1 MINFNQQYVDQSAVN
16 RHRSKEKQLC
26 DTNQK
31 TVEKAGRA
39 MAEELKKEDRRVRR
53 TKKLL
58 TQALMELLGKKQINE
73 ITVKELT
80 DLADMNRG
88 TFYLYYRDIF
98 DMLEK
103 IEAELFQKLD
113 VIAQTHEHGDLA
125 QQVKPILLDLF
136 HFINE
141 NQEMCRVLLSPNG
154 DMNFLH
160 RLYEAIRERS
170 LEIWKDQVGGLAEKE
185 FDYRYSF
192 VIFGCAGMIRAW
204 VNRNCLE
211 TDIQMA
217 ELADKLIR
225 QGILTEA

>member
-1 MINFNQQYVDQSAVN
+1 MS
-16 RHRSKEKQLC
+16 
-26 DTNQK
+26 
-31 TVEKAGRA
+31 
-39 MAEELKKEDRRVRR
+39 EELKKEDRRVRR

-58 TQALMELLGKKQINE
+58 TQALTELLQKKQINE

-88 TFYLYYRDIF
+88 TFYMYYRDIF

-103 IEAELFQKLD
+103 IEDELFQKLD
-113 VIAQTHEHGDLA
+113 VIAQTHEHGDPT

-136 HFINE
+136 RFIEE

-170 LEIWKDQVGGLAEKE
+170 LEIWKDQMGSLGEKE

-204 VNRNCLE
+204 VNRSCQE
-211 TDIQMA
+211 TDMQMA
-217 ELADKLIR
+217 ELADRMIR
-225 QGILTEA
+225 RGILTEA

>member
-1 MINFNQQYVDQSAVN
+1 
-16 RHRSKEKQLC
+16 
-26 DTNQK
+26 
-31 TVEKAGRA
+31 
-39 MAEELKKEDRRVRR
+39 MAEELKREDRRVRR

-58 TQALMELLGKKQINE
+58 TQALTELLQKKQVNE

-88 TFYLYYRDIF
+88 TFYIYYRDIF
-98 DMLEK
+98 DMLDK
-103 IEAELFQKLD
+103 IEEELFQKLD
-113 VIAQTHEHGDLA
+113 VIAQAHEHGDPTL
-125 QQVKPILLDLF
+125 QVKPILLDLF

-141 NQEMCRVLLSPNG
+141 NQKMCRVLLSPNG

-170 LEIWKDQVGGLAEKE
+170 LEIWKNQVGSLGEKE

-204 VNRNCLE
+204 VNRNCQE
-211 TDIQMA
+211 TDMQMA
-217 ELADKLIR
+217 ELADRMIR
-225 QGILTEA
+225 QGILTET

>member
-1 MINFNQQYVDQSAVN
+1 
-16 RHRSKEKQLC
+16 
-26 DTNQK
+26 
-31 TVEKAGRA
+31 

-58 TQALMELLGKKQINE
+58 TQALTELLQKKQVNE

-88 TFYLYYRDIF
+88 TFYMYYKDIF

-103 IEAELFQKLD
+103 IEDELFQKLD
-113 VIAQTHEHGDLA
+113 IIAQSHEHGDPT

-136 HFINE
+136 RFIEE
-141 NQEMCRVLLSPNG
+141 NQEMFRVLLSPNG

-170 LEIWKDQVGGLAEKE
+170 LEIWKDQMGSLGEEE

-204 VNRNCLE
+204 VNRSCQE
-211 TDIQMA
+211 TDMQMA
-217 ELADKLIR
+217 ELADRMIR
-225 QGILTEA
+225 RGILTEA

>member
-1 MINFNQQYVDQSAVN
+1 
-16 RHRSKEKQLC
+16 
-26 DTNQK
+26 
-31 TVEKAGRA
+31 

-58 TQALMELLGKKQINE
+58 TQALTELLQKKQVNE

-88 TFYLYYRDIF
+88 TFYMYYKDIF

-103 IEAELFQKLD
+103 IEDELFQKLD
-113 VIAQTHEHGDLA
+113 VIAQTHEHGDPT
-125 QQVKPILLDLF
+125 QQVKSILLDLF
-136 HFINE
+136 RFIEE

-160 RLYEAIRERS
+160 RLYEAIRKRS
-170 LEIWKDQVGGLAEKE
+170 LEIWKDQMGSLGEKE

-204 VNRNCLE
+204 VNRNCQE
-211 TDIQMA
+211 TDMQMA
-217 ELADKLIR
+217 ELADRMIR
-225 QGILTEA
+225 RGILTEA

>member
-1 MINFNQQYVDQSAVN
+1 
-16 RHRSKEKQLC
+16 
-26 DTNQK
+26 
-31 TVEKAGRA
+31 

-58 TQALMELLGKKQINE
+58 TQALTELLQKKQVNE

-88 TFYLYYRDIF
+88 TFYMYYKDIF

-103 IEAELFQKLD
+103 IEDELFQKLD
-113 VIAQTHEHGDLA
+113 VIAQSHEHGDPT

-136 HFINE
+136 RFIEE

-170 LEIWKDQVGGLAEKE
+170 LEIWKDQMGSLGEKE

-204 VNRNCLE
+204 VNRSCQE
-211 TDIQMA
+211 TDMQMA
-217 ELADKLIR
+217 ELADRMIR
-225 QGILTEA
+225 RGILTEE

>member
-1 MINFNQQYVDQSAVN
+1 
-16 RHRSKEKQLC
+16 
-26 DTNQK
+26 
-31 TVEKAGRA
+31 

-58 TQALMELLGKKQINE
+58 TQALTELLQKKQINE

-88 TFYLYYRDIF
+88 TFYLYYKDIF

-103 IEAELFQKLD
+103 IEEELFQ
-113 VIAQTHEHGDLA
+113 
-125 QQVKPILLDLF
+125 PILLDLF

-141 NQEMCRVLLSPNG
+141 NQEMCRVLLSPHG

-160 RLYEAIRERS
+160 RLYEAIRERCH
-170 LEIWKDQVGGLAEKE
+170 EIWGDQVGSVSEKE

-192 VIFGCAGMIRAW
+192 VVFGCAGMIRAW
-204 VNRNCLE
+204 VNRNCQE
-211 TDIQMA
+211 TDMQMA
-217 ELADKLIR
+217 ELADR
-225 QGILTEA
+225 MILRGTIDPAGC

>member
-1 MINFNQQYVDQSAVN
+1 
-16 RHRSKEKQLC
+16 
-26 DTNQK
+26 
-31 TVEKAGRA
+31 

-58 TQALMELLGKKQINE
+58 TQALTELLQKKQVNE

-88 TFYLYYRDIF
+88 TFYMYYKDIF

-103 IEAELFQKLD
+103 IEDELFQKLD
-113 VIAQTHEHGDLA
+113 VIAQSHEHGDPT

-136 HFINE
+136 RFIEE

-170 LEIWKDQVGGLAEKE
+170 LEIWKDQMGSLDEKE

-204 VNRNCLE
+204 VNRNCQE
-211 TDIQMA
+211 TDMQMA
-217 ELADKLIR
+217 ELADRMIR
-225 QGILTEA
+225 RGILTEA

>member
-1 MINFNQQYVDQSAVN
+1 
-16 RHRSKEKQLC
+16 
-26 DTNQK
+26 
-31 TVEKAGRA
+31 
-39 MAEELKKEDRRVRR
+39 MAEELKREDRRVRR

-58 TQALMELLGKKQINE
+58 TQALTELLQKKQVNE

-88 TFYLYYRDIF
+88 TFYMYYRDIF

-103 IEAELFQKLD
+103 IEDELFQKLD
-113 VIAQTHEHGDLA
+113 VIAQSHEHGDPT

-136 HFINE
+136 RFIEE
-141 NQEMCRVLLSPNG
+141 NQEVCRVLLSPNG

-160 RLYEAIRERS
+160 RLYEAIRERG
-170 LEIWKDQVGGLAEKE
+170 LEIWKDQMGSLGEKE

-204 VNRNCLE
+204 VNRSCQE
-211 TDIQMA
+211 TDMQMA
-217 ELADKLIR
+217 ELADRMIR
-225 QGILTEA
+225 RGILTKA

>member
-1 MINFNQQYVDQSAVN
+1 
-16 RHRSKEKQLC
+16 
-26 DTNQK
+26 
-31 TVEKAGRA
+31 

-58 TQALMELLGKKQINE
+58 TQALTALLQKKQVNE

-88 TFYLYYRDIF
+88 TFYMYYKDIF

-103 IEAELFQKLD
+103 IEDELFQKLD
-113 VIAQTHEHGDLA
+113 VIAQSHEHGDPT

-136 HFINE
+136 RFIEE

-170 LEIWKDQVGGLAEKE
+170 LEIWKDQMGSLGEKE

-204 VNRNCLE
+204 VNRSCQE
-211 TDIQMA
+211 TDMQMA
-217 ELADKLIR
+217 ELADRMIR
-225 QGILTEA
+225 RGILTEA

>member
-1 MINFNQQYVDQSAVN
+1 
-16 RHRSKEKQLC
+16 
-26 DTNQK
+26 
-31 TVEKAGRA
+31 

-58 TQALMELLGKKQINE
+58 TQALTELLQKKQVNE

-88 TFYLYYRDIF
+88 TFYMYYKDIF

-103 IEAELFQKLD
+103 IEDELFQKLD
-113 VIAQTHEHGDLA
+113 VIAQSHEHGDPT

-136 HFINE
+136 RFIEE
-141 NQEMCRVLLSPNG
+141 NQEMFRVLLSPNG

-170 LEIWKDQVGGLAEKE
+170 LEIWKDQMGSLGEEE

-204 VNRNCLE
+204 VNRSCQE
-211 TDIQMA
+211 TDMQMA
-217 ELADKLIR
+217 ELADRMIR
-225 QGILTEA
+225 RGILTEA

>member
-1 MINFNQQYVDQSAVN
+1 
-16 RHRSKEKQLC
+16 
-26 DTNQK
+26 
-31 TVEKAGRA
+31 

-58 TQALMELLGKKQINE
+58 TQALTELLQKKQVNE

-88 TFYLYYRDIF
+88 TFYMYYRDIF

-103 IEAELFQKLD
+103 IEDELFQKLD
-113 VIAQTHEHGDLA
+113 IIAQTHEHGDPT

-136 HFINE
+136 RFIEE

-170 LEIWKDQVGGLAEKE
+170 LEIWKDQMGSLGEKE

-204 VNRNCLE
+204 VNRSCQE
-211 TDIQMA
+211 TDMQMA
-217 ELADKLIR
+217 ELADRMIR
-225 QGILTEA
+225 RGILTEA

>member
-1 MINFNQQYVDQSAVN
+1 
-16 RHRSKEKQLC
+16 
-26 DTNQK
+26 
-31 TVEKAGRA
+31 

-58 TQALMELLGKKQINE
+58 TQALTELLQKKQVNE

-88 TFYLYYRDIF
+88 TFYMYYRDIF
-98 DMLEK
+98 DMLDK
-103 IEAELFQKLD
+103 IEDELFQKLD
-113 VIAQTHEHGDLA
+113 VIAQTHEHGDPT

-136 HFINE
+136 RFIEE

-170 LEIWKDQVGGLAEKE
+170 LEIWKDQMGNLEEEE

-204 VNRNCLE
+204 VNRSCQE
-211 TDIQMA
+211 TDMQMA
-217 ELADKLIR
+217 ELADRMIR
-225 QGILTEA
+225 RGILTEA

>member
-1 MINFNQQYVDQSAVN
+1 
-16 RHRSKEKQLC
+16 
-26 DTNQK
+26 
-31 TVEKAGRA
+31 

-58 TQALMELLGKKQINE
+58 TQALTELLQKKQINE

-88 TFYLYYRDIF
+88 TFYMYYRDIF

-103 IEAELFQKLD
+103 IEDELFQKLD
-113 VIAQTHEHGDLA
+113 VIAQSHEHGDPT

-136 HFINE
+136 RFIEE

-170 LEIWKDQVGGLAEKE
+170 LEIWKDQMGSLGEKE

-204 VNRNCLE
+204 VNRSCQE
-211 TDIQMA
+211 TDMQMA
-217 ELADKLIR
+217 ELADRMIR
-225 QGILTEA
+225 RGILTEA

>member
-1 MINFNQQYVDQSAVN
+1 
-16 RHRSKEKQLC
+16 
-26 DTNQK
+26 
-31 TVEKAGRA
+31 

-58 TQALMELLGKKQINE
+58 TQALTELLQKKQVNE

-88 TFYLYYRDIF
+88 TFYMYYKDIF

-103 IEAELFQKLD
+103 IEDELFQKLD
-113 VIAQTHEHGDLA
+113 GIAQSHEHGDPT

-136 HFINE
+136 RFIEE
-141 NQEMCRVLLSPNG
+141 NQEMFRVLLSPNG

-170 LEIWKDQVGGLAEKE
+170 LEIWKDQMSSLGEKE

-204 VNRNCLE
+204 VNRNCQE
-211 TDIQMA
+211 TDMQMA
-217 ELADKLIR
+217 ELADRMIR
-225 QGILTEA
+225 RGILTEA

>member
-1 MINFNQQYVDQSAVN
+1 
-16 RHRSKEKQLC
+16 
-26 DTNQK
+26 
-31 TVEKAGRA
+31 

-58 TQALMELLGKKQINE
+58 TQALTELLQKKQVNE

-88 TFYLYYRDIF
+88 TFYMYYKDIF

-103 IEAELFQKLD
+103 IEDELFQKLD
-113 VIAQTHEHGDLA
+113 GIALTHEHGDPT

-136 HFINE
+136 RFIEE

-170 LEIWKDQVGGLAEKE
+170 LEIWKDQMGSLGEKE

-204 VNRNCLE
+204 VNRSCQE
-211 TDIQMA
+211 TDMQMA
-217 ELADKLIR
+217 ELADRMIR
-225 QGILTEA
+225 RGILTEA

>member
-1 MINFNQQYVDQSAVN
+1 
-16 RHRSKEKQLC
+16 
-26 DTNQK
+26 
-31 TVEKAGRA
+31 

-58 TQALMELLGKKQINE
+58 TQALTELLQKKQVNE

-88 TFYLYYRDIF
+88 TFYMYYRDIF

-103 IEAELFQKLD
+103 IEDELFQKLD
-113 VIAQTHEHGDLA
+113 VIAQSHEHGDPT

-136 HFINE
+136 RFIEE

-160 RLYEAIRERS
+160 RLYEAIRERG
-170 LEIWKDQVGGLAEKE
+170 LEIWKDQMGSLGEKE

-204 VNRNCLE
+204 VNRSCQE
-211 TDIQMA
+211 TDMQMA
-217 ELADKLIR
+217 ELADRMIR
-225 QGILTEA
+225 RGILTET

>member
-1 MINFNQQYVDQSAVN
+1 
-16 RHRSKEKQLC
+16 
-26 DTNQK
+26 
-31 TVEKAGRA
+31 

-58 TQALMELLGKKQINE
+58 TQALTELLQKKQVNE

-88 TFYLYYRDIF
+88 TFYMYYRDIF

-103 IEAELFQKLD
+103 IEDELFQKLD
-113 VIAQTHEHGDLA
+113 VIAQTHEHGDPT

-136 HFINE
+136 RFIEE

-160 RLYEAIRERS
+160 RLYEAIRERG
-170 LEIWKDQVGGLAEKE
+170 LEIWKDQMGSLGEQE

-204 VNRNCLE
+204 VNRSCQE
-211 TDIQMA
+211 TDMQMA
-217 ELADKLIR
+217 ELADRMIR

>member
-1 MINFNQQYVDQSAVN
+1 
-16 RHRSKEKQLC
+16 
-26 DTNQK
+26 
-31 TVEKAGRA
+31 

-58 TQALMELLGKKQINE
+58 TQALTELLQKKQVNE

-88 TFYLYYRDIF
+88 TFYMYYKDIF

-103 IEAELFQKLD
+103 IEDELFQKLD
-113 VIAQTHEHGDLA
+113 IIAQTHEHGDPT

-136 HFINE
+136 RFIEE
-141 NQEMCRVLLSPNG
+141 NQEVCRVLLSPNG

-170 LEIWKDQVGGLAEKE
+170 LEIWKDQMGSLGEKE

-204 VNRNCLE
+204 VNRSCQE
-211 TDIQMA
+211 TDMQMA
-217 ELADKLIR
+217 ELADRMIR
-225 QGILTEA
+225 RGILTEA